1 MRIFTLNLNKNIKN
15 MIKEFKN
22 FNPETT
28 KVMNFGEYRKG
39 STKYG
44 GMVDSIMSWLRMH
57 KEEKSDTIKVNLDK
71 FLKETNIDISELED
85 FLQNNQT
92 KLISFDISISDN
104 LITFSNLNNTKT
116 NRFVWEKSEK

>member
-1 MRIFTLNLNKNIKN
+1 MKLTNIKIAQKKK

-22 FNPETT
+22 FNPVTT

-71 FLKETNIDISELED
+71 FLKETNIDINELED

-92 KLISFDISISDN
+92 KLISFDISVSNEI
-104 LITFSNLNNTKT
+104 ITFSNLNNTKT